1 MRRLSS
7 RLIVGLS
14 IGLAFAAEPSAK
26 EGEWRT
32 YGGDLGNTRYSPLDQ
47 INAANFN
54 RLEVA
59 WRFKTDALGPRPE
72 FYFQSTPL
80 MVGGRLYSTAGSRRA
95 VVALDAATG
104 EMLWMHSEHEG
115 KRGEMA
121 PRQLSGRGLA
131 YWTDGKEERI
141 LYVTPGYRLIA
152 LNAKT
157 GGIVAGFGRDGVV
170 DLKQDFDQEVDLISG
185 DVGLHATPIVA
196 KNVVIVGAAHL
207 SGMAPVSRKN
217 VKGYVR
223 GFDART
229 GKRLWTF
236 HTIPRPGEFGLETW
250 EKDSWS
256 YTGNTGVWGQ
266 ISVDEELGMVY
277 IGVEIPTG
285 DYYGGHRP
293 GSGLFG
299 ETLVALDLQTGKRKW
314 HYQLVHHGIWD
325 MDIPCAPI
333 LTNITVNGKII
344 KAVAQPT
351 KQAFL
356 YVFDRVT
363 GQPIW
368 PMIERP
374 VERGDVPGEWYS
386 PTQPF
391 PTKPPAYGHQGVS
404 INDLIDFTPQLR
416 AEAEKLVSRY
426 KIGPLFTPPIVS
438 KVEGPLGTIISPA
451 TGGGTNWPG
460 GAYDAA
466 SNTVYVF
473 SQRSTGVLGLVPPGD
488 PAISDM
494 DYIRGI
500 AGTAVRGGRAVG
512 MRGAAAGQQ
521 EGGGGAPLTVS
532 GLPLMKPP
540 YGQISAID
548 LTKGDI
554 VWQTP
559 HGETP
564 DNVRNHPALKG
575 LNIPRTGRAGIL
587 GPLVTKTLVICGESG
602 FFTTPSG
609 ARGAMLR
616 AYDKAT
622 GKEVGAVYMPA
633 PQTGSPMTYLLNG
646 DQYLV
651 VAISGG
657 NYSGEL
663 LAFKVPSS
671 QAPTTSS
678 TAAPTQ
684 QLAARSVW
692 DGVYSS
698 EQGRRGERLYKQH
711 CASCHGAAL
720 EGNEAAA
727 ALAGAD
733 FVDKWTRQTVG
744 DLLERISRT
753 MPLDK
758 PGRLSREVNADIT
771 AYLLSRNEFP
781 NGKAELVPDVQVLK
795 QIRIEPKK
803 Q

>member
-7 RLIVGLS
+7 GLILAGLVGLS
-14 IGLAFAAEPSAK
+14 ISLAGAADV
-26 EGEWRT
+26 EWRT
-32 YGGDLGNTRYSPLDQ
+32 YGGDLGSTRYSPLDQ
-47 INAANFN
+47 INAGNFG

-80 MVGGRLYSTAGSRRA
+80 MVGGRLYSTAGARRA

-152 LNAKT
+152 LNAKN
-157 GGIVAGFGRDGVV
+157 GAIVPGFGKGGVV

-207 SGMAPVSRKN
+207 SGMAPISKKN

-223 GFDART
+223 GFDVRT

-236 HTIPRPGEFGLETW
+236 HTIPRPGEFGIDTW
-250 EKDSWS
+250 EQDSWS

-266 ISVDEELGMVY
+266 MSVDEELGTIYM
-277 IGVEIPTG
+277 GVEIPTG

-293 GSGLFG
+293 GNGLFG
-299 ETLVALDLQTGKRKW
+299 ESLVALDLQTGKRKW
-314 HYQLVHHGIWD
+314 HYQFVHHGIWD
-325 MDIPCAPI
+325 MDVPCAPI
-333 LTNITVNGKII
+333 LTNITVNGRTI

-368 PMIERP
+368 PIIERP

-391 PTKPPAYGHQGVS
+391 PTKPPAYGRQGVS
-404 INDLIDFTPQLR
+404 IDDLIDFTPQLR

-426 KIGPLFTPPIVS
+426 KIGPLFTPPVVS
-438 KVEGPLGTIISPA
+438 KLEGPLGTIIAPA

-460 GAYDAA
+460 GAYDPAT
-466 SNTVYVF
+466 NTVYVF
-473 SQRSTGVLGLVPPGD
+473 SQTSTGVLGLVPPGD

-494 DYIRGI
+494 TYVRGV
-500 AGTAVRGGRAVG
+500 AGTQLRAGRAAG
-512 MRGAAAGQQ
+512 MRGGAAAASQ
-521 EGGGGAPLTVS
+521 EGGGGRPLTVS
-532 GLPLMKPP
+532 GLPLLKPP

-548 LTKGDI
+548 LGKGDI

-564 DNVRNHPALKG
+564 DNVRDHPALKG
-575 LNIPRTGRAGIL
+575 LKIPRTGRAGIV
-587 GPLVTKTLVICGESG
+587 GPLVTKTLVICGEAG

-622 GKEVGAVYMPA
+622 GKEVGSVYMPA

-646 DQYLV
+646 EQYLV
-651 VAISGG
+651 LAISGG

-663 LAFKVPSS
+663 VAFKLPSS
-671 QAPTTSS
+671 QAPVTSS
-678 TAAPTQ
+678 AAAPAQ
-684 QLAARSVW
+684 QRTAGSVL
-692 DGVYSS
+692 DGVYSA
-698 EQGRRGERLYKQH
+698 EQARRGEPLYKQH
-711 CASCHGAAL
+711 CASCHGTAL

-733 FVDKWTRQTVG
+733 FVDKWNRQTVG
-744 DLLERISRT
+744 DLLERISKT

-771 AYLLSRNEFP
+771 AYVLNRNEFP
-781 NGKAELVPDVQVLK
+781 VGKAELIPDVQVLK

-803 Q
+803 